1 MKPLIKTSFVI
12 VFLIALFSCE
22 KDELPPI
29 DRSKITTEF
38 YGLFALKVYYENP
51 FESKKV
57 KPIYTENIYYN
68 DEYPFQV
75 LFTGTG
81 SCGEGYEN
89 IANQWLRTEIAL
101 TEYDLTKPEYTSFIR
116 NFNIGLAADC
126 DAHRTKESFFNL
138 FESDIYNFALN
149 EEDNGKFIVTFIIR
163 DKVFSSLNV
172 DNSNFKVDISEIENI
187 EPLNNVVTG
196 ENNWDP
202 ASVKATL
209 KFSCL
214 LRDMDGKFALIEN
227 AEIRGIFFQQAPWG
241 FKWNE

>member
-138 FESDIYNFALN
+138 FESDKYNFALN

-172 DNSNFKVDISEIENI
+172 DNSIFKVDISEIENI
-187 EPLNNVVTG
+187 EPLNSITG